1 MSRGVLWVSS
11 RIVHPDKL
19 SAEKFCDWYENTHVQ
34 EVLVLPGVPSAARY
48 TALQQQLSRP
58 YYSNEAPWLTIYEF
72 PDLSYKDSQGFK
84 SIGPPGADVIE
95 NVYKNARFDIRFYEE
110 IQAIEGSSTSSPPP
124 KFLIS
129 AALDPPK
136 DAASTD
142 DFDAWYRQEHMPMLQ
157 RAPGFV
163 RSRRYKLS
171 DAKVIN
177 EFQVGDVTGEAPRFL
192 ALHEFGGEA
201 LPWKEIAESTGTE
214 WAKKVWGAL
223 EKEEVGWYELSREY
237 SESEWGQVGK

>member
-19 SAEKFCDWYENTHVQ
+19 SAEKFCDWYENTHAK

-48 TALQQQLSRP
+48 TALQQKLSRP
-58 YYSNEAPWLTIYEF
+58 YYSNEAPWLTLYEF

-84 SIGPPGADVIE
+84 GIKPPGADLIE
-95 NVYKNARFDIRFYEE
+95 DVYKNVRFDIRFYEE
-110 IQAIEGSSTSSPPP
+110 VQVVEGSTPSPP

-142 DFDAWYRQEHMPMLQ
+142 DFDAWYRQEHIPMLE

-163 RSRRYKLS
+163 RSRRFKLS
-171 DAKVIN
+171 NATVIN
-177 EFQVGDVTGEAPRFL
+177 EFQVGDVTEEAPRFL
-192 ALHEFGGEA
+192 ALHEFSGEA
-201 LPWKEIAESTGTE
+201 LPWKEIAESTSTE
-214 WAKKVWGAL
+214 WAKRVWGGL
-223 EKEEVGWYELSREY
+223 EKEEVGWYEVGKVY
-237 SESEWGQVGK
+237 SESEWGHVGK